1 MSQTNKLCEEE
12 LKKLNEEFKKS
23 DQNRQPLDDF
33 DFKEVGIQMYI
44 PLSFVLRLAFTLNHG
59 QAAVERGFRINK
71 SIISQN
77 MKPESFTARML
88 IKNHIL
94 PNNLKPQ
101 TILID
106 RPLISSVKS
115 AYQRYRYHLQE
126 I

>member
-1 MSQTNKLCEEE
+1 MSQTNKVCEEE

-71 SIISQN
+71 SMI
-77 MKPESFTARML
+77 
-88 IKNHIL
+88 
-94 PNNLKPQ
+94 
-101 TILID
+101 
-106 RPLISSVKS
+106 
-115 AYQRYRYHLQE
+115 
-126 I
+126 